1 MELWKTPV
9 LQLSWQNRLQL
20 LPSLQEVAQLLAA
33 CRLSLAALG
42 WLAPHLDP
50 LVAPPHNL
58 AVAQLVL
65 PAAVAADSLLEL
77 LPPSLVLYVA
87 EVCTAVGR
95 TALAVGTV
103 VVAVGTAV
111 ATASD
116 IAVVVDIPPAVVVVH
131 NLAAPVPE
139 LLPAH
144 VVVVEAVAVVVAV
157 APPLSFVQL
166 AAHAP
171 AWVDQQ
177 PSPLLQPR

>member
-9 LQLSWQNRLQL
+9 LQLSWQNKLQL

-77 LPPSLVLYVA
+77 LPPSLVLYIA
-87 EVCTAVGR
+87 EARTAVDR
-95 TALAVGTV
+95 TAPAVGTA

-131 NLAAPVPE
+131 NLAAPAPE
-139 LLPAH
+139 LLPVH
-144 VVVVEAVAVVVAV
+144 VAVVA
-157 APPLSFVQL
+157 
-166 AAHAP
+166 
-171 AWVDQQ
+171 
-177 PSPLLQPR
+177 

>member
-9 LQLSWQNRLQL
+9 LQLSWQNKLQL

-50 LVAPPHNL
+50 PVAPPHNL

-65 PAAVAADSLLEL
+65 PAAVAAVFAAAAADSLLEL

-131 NLAAPVPE
+131 NLAAPAPE
-139 LLPAH
+139 LLP
-144 VVVVEAVAVVVAV
+144 VYVAVVA
-157 APPLSFVQL
+157 
-166 AAHAP
+166 
-171 AWVDQQ
+171 
-177 PSPLLQPR
+177 

>member
-1 MELWKTPV
+1 M
-9 LQLSWQNRLQL
+9 
-20 LPSLQEVAQLLAA
+20 
-33 CRLSLAALG
+33 
-42 WLAPHLDP
+42 DP

-116 IAVVVDIPPAVVVVH
+116 IAVEVDIPPAVVVVH
-131 NLAAPVPE
+131 NLAAPAPE
-139 LLPAH
+139 LPPVH
-144 VVVVEAVAVVVAV
+144 VAVVV
-157 APPLSFVQL
+157 
-166 AAHAP
+166 
-171 AWVDQQ
+171 
-177 PSPLLQPR
+177 